1 MVKVHFL
8 NVGHGDCMIIEHNSG
23 RITMIDVNNGQ
34 DLDRTTA
41 EELYPSFGLLAERIE
56 IDELIGRNKYQ
67 ILAERGY
74 DIALTNP
81 IEYLKDHYPGADLFR
96 YIQTHPDLDH
106 MRGLLALGTAGIGI
120 LNFWDTEHGKTP
132 EFQSDADEQDWKE
145 YESYSEEKKNNKC
158 LHLYRG
164 DCGAFWNEEPKG
176 VAGGDGIS
184 ILSPT
189 KELVASAN
197 EAGDSNNLSYVIR
210 LRYQGVTVIFGAD
223 AGKDVWEDLV
233 DTYGEQLK
241 CHVLKAS
248 HHGRDTGYHQDAVK
262 LMSPEYT
269 IVSVGKKPE
278 NDASNKYRQYSKH
291 VWSTRWKGNITLE
304 ISDDGK
310 GTINSEYDR

>member
-8 NVGHGDCMIIEHNSG
+8 NVGHGDCMIIKHNSG

-41 EELYPSFGLLAERIE
+41 EELYPSFGLPAERIE
-56 IDELIGRNKYQ
+56 IDELVECNEYQ

-74 DIALTNP
+74 DIPITNP
-81 IEYLKDHYPGADLFR
+81 IEYLKNHYPGADLFR

-120 LNFWDTEHGKTP
+120 QNFWDTEHGKTP
-132 EFQSDADEQDWKE
+132 EFQSDADEQEWNE
-145 YESYSEEKKNNKC
+145 YVAFRKGNRSLTYLN
-158 LHLYRG
+158 LYRG
-164 DCGAFWNEEPKG
+164 SRGVFYNEEPAG
-176 VAGGDGIS
+176 VEGGDGLM
-184 ILSPT
+184 ILAPT
-189 KELVASAN
+189 PAMVKAAN
-197 EAGDSNNLSYVIR
+197 EANNTNNLSYVIR
-210 LRYQGVTVIFGAD
+210 LRYRGISVICAAD
-223 AGKDVWEDLV
+223 AESAVWDNLV
-233 DTYGEQLK
+233 EEYGEDLK

-269 IVSVGKKPE
+269 IVSVGEKPE
-278 NDASNKYRQYSKH
+278 SDASNKYRQYSKH
-291 VWSTRWKGNITLE
+291 VWSTRWKGNIALE

-310 GTINSEYDR
+310 GTISSEYDR